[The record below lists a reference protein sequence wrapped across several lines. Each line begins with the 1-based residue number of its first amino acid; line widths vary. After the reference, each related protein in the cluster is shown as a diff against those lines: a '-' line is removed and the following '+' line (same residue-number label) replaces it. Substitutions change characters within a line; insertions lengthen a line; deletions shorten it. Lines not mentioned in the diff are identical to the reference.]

1 MKKILLGFVIL
12 FFIAAAGYGQE
23 PNQEPELTITSDKE
37 VYKAGEEIVI
47 KATIKNNSNNE
58 MIMFWNNQKP
68 VLREIVGGYLTE
80 YVVSIPSSPT
90 KDVETLYIKAKS
102 VIKKEI
108 FLKISEKWKFIL
120 TLEYNFPNITLDF
133 QTGPNQKIWQ
143 DTLVS
148 NTITIEVVGKK

>member
-58 MIMFWNNQKP
+58 MIMFWNNEKP
-68 VLREIVGGYLTE
+68 VLREIVGQYLTE
-80 YVVSIPSSPT
+80 YIISLPSNPIY
-90 KDVETLYIKAKS
+90 KVETIYIKPDD
-102 VIKKEI
+102 V
-108 FLKISEKWKFIL
+108 LEKDIVVNAVDKWRY
-120 TLEYNFPNITLDF
+120 TLA
-133 QTGPNQKIWQ
+133 
-143 DTLVS
+143 LVLC
-148 NTITIEVVGKK
+148 